1 MLTAPSLNGNSHH
14 ESLHLLQ
21 NSEYINQ
28 QMSPYLNQ
36 DTQGN
41 NRYVNISS
49 TNRGIIT
56 DDLIREVYN
65 IREPPPAYE
74 YPPKYQL

>member
-1 MLTAPSLNGNSHH
+1 MLTAPSLNGNYHDD
-14 ESLHLLQ
+14 SLHLLQ

-28 QMSPYLNQ
+28 LISPYSNQ
-36 DTQGN
+36 EIQGN
-41 NRYVNISS
+41 NRFINISS

-56 DDLIREVYN
+56 NDLIREVYN

>member
-1 MLTAPSLNGNSHH
+1 MLTAPSLNGNYHDDSP
-14 ESLHLLQ
+14 HLLQ

-28 QMSPYLNQ
+28 LMSPYSNQ
-36 DTQGN
+36 EIQGN
-41 NRYVNISS
+41 NRFINISS

-56 DDLIREVYN
+56 DDLIREVYS